1 MAQDISLLGA
11 VYSDVPSVLLPKQG
25 GGTAQFDDTTDADAT
40 ASDILTGKTAYVN
53 GVKITGTGTG
63 GGGSV
68 TQDQDGFIVLPPTGG
83 GGGGGGSGLDYEEG
97 TWTPTEDIA
106 RGTINFTGTHSG
118 KPIYVT
124 LSDVSSASTIS
135 ASSNLGFCYV
145 DTYKMFGAGVPYSTS
160 ALRYGYYSVLYY
172 TGSGAIST
180 YQYFYDSDTEG
191 STSGY
196 PSYWVTETG
205 FYPYTNSDTR
215 YWRNNRTYKWIA
227 VWKPTT

>member
-1 MAQDISLLGA
+1 MAINKV
-11 VYSDVPSVLLPKQG
+11 VYGENTLIDL
-25 GGTAQFDDTTDADAT
+25 TDTTAT
-40 ASDILTGKTAYVN
+40 ADKILTGYGAYGADGVWMNGTA
-53 GVKITGTGTG
+53 TA
-63 GGGSV
+63 GGSV

-83 GGGGGGSGLDYEEG
+83 GGGGGGGLEYESG

-106 RGTINFTGTHSG
+106 RGTINFTGTHSE

-160 ALRYGYYSVLYY
+160 SLRYGYYSVLYY

-205 FYPYTNSDTR
+205 FNPYTNSDTR
-215 YWRNNRTYKWIA
+215 YWRSNRTYKWIA